1 MQTQVSYEAANFQA
15 EAVEKKRLAERQN
28 QQKLRKHHGHHRHRM
43 EIWVRND
50 GTSCQDQVDDNYDE
64 DLSKLDAVVVS
75 FLNTI
80 LRYIDKI
87 QHMDAKKNGETQSL

>member
-1 MQTQVSYEAANFQA
+1 
-15 EAVEKKRLAERQN
+15 
-28 QQKLRKHHGHHRHRM
+28 M

-75 FLNTI
+75 YAP
-80 LRYIDKI
+80 R
-87 QHMDAKKNGETQSL
+87 GE